1 MKLQGFKG
9 KTLGVSGAQALN
21 VISNIPLQ
29 ADRYVCYV
37 LPNLKAAS
45 KQKGR
50 SRKIV
55 SPPLGLL
62 EVWDYAR

>member
-21 VISNIPLQ
+21 VISNIPLK
-29 ADRYVCYV
+29 ADRYVYFV
-37 LPNLKAAS
+37 LPNLKAAF

-55 SPPLGLL
+55 SPSLGLL
-62 EVWDYAR
+62 EVGDHAR